1 MTGYYNILTTIK
13 EQLEQDD
20 FVNTVTEGDIFEID
34 LSKQTIFPL
43 SHVMVNNVTRES
55 SVLRFNV
62 TVMCMDIVDKSK
74 EETTDI
80 FRGNDNEQD
89 VLNTQLAVVLRML
102 EIFDRGE
109 NVRTFRIDGD
119 PSIEPFT
126 ERFEN
131 YLAGWAVTFDILIPN
146 DMTIC

>member
-13 EQLEQDD
+13 EQLEQDV

-62 TVMCMDIVDKSK
+62 TVMCFGS
-74 EETTDI
+74 
-80 FRGNDNEQD
+80 
-89 VLNTQLAVVLRML
+89 
-102 EIFDRGE
+102 
-109 NVRTFRIDGD
+109 
-119 PSIEPFT
+119 
-126 ERFEN
+126 
-131 YLAGWAVTFDILIPN
+131 
-146 DMTIC
+146 

>member
-13 EQLEQDD
+13 EQLELDT
-20 FVNTVTEGDIFEID
+20 FVNTVTEGDIFEVD

-43 SHVMVNNVTRES
+43 SHIMVNNVTRES

-74 EETTDI
+74 EETTNI

-109 NVRTFRIDGD
+109 NVITFRIDGD
-119 PSIEPFT
+119 PTIEPFT